1 MSSSRFRR
9 ASALVALAA
18 LGVGTLL
25 LLRRP
30 HEAWSGEELTV
41 LRSLAIPLEG
51 WRPPPDP
58 SNRVADSA
66 AAARLGR
73 ALFSDTSLS
82 ANGRVSCASCHKP
95 ELGFQ
100 DGRRRGRGLAT
111 VPRRTM
117 TLVGAAGQPWLFW
130 DGRKDSLWSQAL
142 GPLENAKEHGLTRVE
157 VVRAVARSHR
167 AAYEAVFGPLPRL
180 DGLPRRASP
189 LGDEAAGR
197 AWARMRPADRRAVS
211 RAFANVGKAIEAYE
225 RGIRPKP
232 ARFDRYVA
240 GADVLSEQEI
250 AGLRLFVGEGHCID
264 CHSGPLF
271 TNGEFHV
278 TGRTDDPGRAA
289 ALALVRADEFNC
301 LGPFS
306 DAPAEDC
313 AVRFLPRTARRGA
326 FKPPSLRNVT
336 RRAPYLHAG
345 QLATLGAV
353 LRRYDDPPTG
363 TELHALHLGGDQL
376 DALAAF
382 LGTLES

>member
-1 MSSSRFRR
+1 VL
-9 ASALVALAA
+9 AAVAVATALA
-18 LGVGTLL
+18 
-25 LLRRP
+25 LLRRSDD
-30 HEAWSGEELTV
+30 EWSGEELAV
-41 LRSLAIPLEG
+41 LRSLAIPLDG

-58 SNRVADSA
+58 SNRFADRA
-66 AAARLGR
+66 DAARLGR
-73 ALFSDTSLS
+73 ALFSDTALS
-82 ANGRVSCASCHKP
+82 ANGRVSCATCHKP
-95 ELGFQ
+95 ELDFQ

-157 VVRAVARSHR
+157 VVRAVARDHR

-189 LGDEAAGR
+189 LGDAAARR
-197 AWARMRPADRRAVS
+197 AWARMRPSDRHAVS
-211 RAFANVGKAIEAYE
+211 LAFANVGKAIEAFE
-225 RGIRPKP
+225 RGIRPQP

-240 GADVLSEQEI
+240 GAGVLSEQEL
-250 AGLRLFVGEGHCID
+250 AGLRLFVDEGHCVD

-278 TGRTDDPGRAA
+278 TGRTRDPGRAA

-313 AVRFLPRTARRGA
+313 AVRFLPRTAHRGA

-345 QLATLGAV
+345 QIATLGAV
-353 LRRYDDPPTG
+353 LRRYDEPPREAS
-363 TELHALHLGGDQL
+363 ELHALHLGDDQL
-376 DALAAF
+376 DQLAAF
-382 LGTLES
+382 LKTLES